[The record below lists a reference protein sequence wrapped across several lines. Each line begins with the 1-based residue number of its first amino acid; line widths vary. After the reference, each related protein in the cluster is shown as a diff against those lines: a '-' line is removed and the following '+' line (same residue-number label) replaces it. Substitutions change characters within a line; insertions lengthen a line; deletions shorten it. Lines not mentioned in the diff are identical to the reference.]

1 MCVSRFCPHCQAS
14 ARPPPPPPFPL
25 HHRHH
30 YCTHNRFFF
39 LSAMFVHKRGFF
51 FAGGAGRVEAWR
63 QRRQMP
69 GLFYLAGCTSFTRR
83 AKQGDP
89 VQLTWDGEKKTLCSG
104 RQTHTP
110 HSHTGRWVRFI
121 QAMRR
126 SFVRWRRGCVPKRE
140 GGEIEEAYLLS
151 IEDHYQVYCMKT
163 AACMVESSI
172 GALATEKAVL
182 SVLPPVDIRFPI
194 SSMMSCSR
202 GAIPPLL
209 SSVQ

>member
-1 MCVSRFCPHCQAS
+1 MEEGGWKLGGSGGKC
-14 ARPPPPPPFPL
+14 L
-25 HHRHH
+25 
-30 YCTHNRFFF
+30 
-39 LSAMFVHKRGFF
+39 GF
-51 FAGGAGRVEAWR
+51 
-63 QRRQMP
+63 
-69 GLFYLAGCTSFTRR
+69 FYLAGCTSFTRR